1 MTRART
7 TIVRAAGVLL
17 LFGALALIGLA
28 APGCGLF
35 EIRNP
40 QDPSQNSCA
49 RHQPNSY
56 DSTVFNFEAGMACK
70 IRGKTN
76 LTEALGSNFRFILDP
91 LDVIGSRRPDSLEA
105 SQTLIGFDSFFQSLL
120 TEDRVFAEIRY
131 RDLPADR
138 NRTLPD
144 GRQFFDDVVY
154 EIRVTDGKP
163 NPTIRRV
170 LNGVADI
177 YFVDDGGNWTFDR
190 WEDQAQST
198 GGAVTLGSVLGDAI
212 PR

>member
-1 MTRART
+1 MTRN
-7 TIVRAAGVLL
+7 AAAKSIGLTGILALL
-17 LFGALALIGLA
+17 ALA
-28 APGCGLF
+28 GCGLF
-35 EIRNP
+35 DIRDP
-40 QDPSQNSCA
+40 QDPSRNSCA
-49 RHQPNSY
+49 RHQPNSF

-70 IRGKTN
+70 IRGKPN
-76 LTEALGSNFRFILDP
+76 LTEALGSNFKFVLDP
-91 LDVIGSRRPDSLEA
+91 IDVSGTRRPDSLLA
-105 SQTLIGFDSFFQSLL
+105 SQALTGFDSFFQSTL

-163 NPTIRRV
+163 NPTVKRT
-170 LNGVADI
+170 LTGVADI
-177 YFVDDGGNWTFDR
+177 FLADDGGNWVFDR
-190 WEDQAQST
+190 WVDRAPTSS
-198 GGAVTLGSVLGDAI
+198 GAVSLGSVLGDAI